1 MQFPKDIFI
10 SYAHIDDESMIE
22 TQKGWITEFH
32 RALDIRLAQLMG
44 RRPVIWRDPALQGN
58 HIFDQQIVDQFEQ
71 VAVMISILTPR
82 YVKSEWCVREATEF
96 YEACNKNIGFSI
108 NNQARIFKVIKTPVK
123 VEQHPEKIRNIL
135 GYEFYTTDSTTGRL
149 KELSQGFGQQPEKM
163 YWEKLDDLANDISS
177 FLDSLEFIDG
187 STANHASP
195 NKTRSSAGKKE
206 SVKIYL
212 AESSYE
218 TKEFRDSLR
227 RELQDSGYTIYPDK
241 QLPLIEP
248 VLVENVSSFLKET
261 ELSVHLV
268 GENYG
273 IVPEGTQKSIVE
285 IQNEVAASASA
296 AGDLQRLIWIP
307 EGYKPKEERQQ
318 SFVNKLNEGK
328 EGITGADLIFSSLED
343 FKGIMTDKINS
354 IEKAKAKL
362 EEKKER
368 EAAEAAAAI
377 AANASPAASSTPQN
391 NGGSGS
397 RIIYLICDMLDL
409 DEIKPLEDFLFDN
422 GCEVMLPIFEG
433 EESQIREDH
442 IENLKM
448 CDAAIIFFGNA
459 NEIWLRSKTRDFLKI
474 SGYGREKPLKVKAI
488 YLAGATSMAK
498 ERFRSNEAE
507 VINGMGELPTDKLTM
522 LLSNL

>member
-10 SYAHIDDESMIE
+10 SYAHIDDESLIE
-22 TQKGWITEFH
+22 GQKGWINEFH
-32 RALDIRLAQLMG
+32 RALDIRLAQLLG
-44 RRPVIWRDPALQGN
+44 RKANIWRDPALQGN

-82 YVKSEWCVREATEF
+82 YVKSEWCVREANEF
-96 YEACNKNIGFSI
+96 YDACNKNIGFSI

-123 VEQHPEKIRNIL
+123 VDQHPEKIRNIL

-149 KELSQGFGQQPEKM
+149 KELSQQSDRL
-163 YWEKLDDLANDISS
+163 YWEKLDDLANDISG
-177 FLDSLEFIDG
+177 FLDNLEYIDASKAGNSLMKGND
-187 STANHASP
+187 ASAKQP
-195 NKTRSSAGKKE
+195 
-206 SVKIYL
+206 VKIYL

-227 RELQDSGYTIYPDK
+227 RELQDTGYRIYPDK

-248 VLVENVSSFLKET
+248 VLIENVNSFLKET
-261 ELSVHLV
+261 ELAVHLI

-273 IVPEGTQKSIVE
+273 IVPEGTHKSIVE
-285 IQNEVAASASA
+285 IQNEVASAASANSN
-296 AGDLQRLIWIP
+296 LQRLIWIP
-307 EGYKPKEERQQ
+307 EGFTPKEERQQ
-318 SFVNKLNEGK
+318 SFINKLNEGK

-343 FKGIMTDKINS
+343 FKGIMTDKIAA
-354 IEKAKAKL
+354 IEREKRKL
-362 EEKKER
+362 EEKKQKEK
-368 EAAEAAAAI
+368 ETAAAVPSGNT
-377 AANASPAASSTPQN
+377 AALTGSS
-391 NGGSGS
+391 GGS

-409 DEIKPLEDFLFDN
+409 DEVKPLEDFLFDN

-442 IENLKM
+442 VENLKM

-474 SGYGREKPLKVKAI
+474 SGYGREKPLSVKAI
-488 YLAGATSMAK
+488 YLAGAATPSK
-498 ERFRSNEAE
+498 ERFRSQDAE
-507 VINGMGELPTDKLTM
+507 VINGMNEFPADTVTM
-522 LLSNL
+522 LLSKL

>member
-1 MQFPKDIFI
+1 MQFAKDIFI

-22 TQKGWITEFH
+22 SQKGWITEFH
-32 RALDIRLAQLMG
+32 RALEIRLAQLLG

-58 HIFDQQIVDQFEQ
+58 HIFDQQIVDQFAQ

-96 YEACNKNIGFSI
+96 YEACNQNIGFSI

-123 VEQHPEKIRNIL
+123 VEMHPEKIRNIL

-149 KELSQGFGQQPEKM
+149 KELSQGFGQQAEKL
-163 YWEKLDDLANDISS
+163 YWEKLDDLANDIAG
-177 FLDSLEFIDG
+177 FLDNL
-187 STANHASP
+187 
-195 NKTRSSAGKKE
+195 E
-206 SVKIYL
+206 SVDAASKSSGGRATGVVGKNGKEPVKVYL
-212 AESSYE
+212 AESSFE

-227 RELQDSGYTIYPDK
+227 RELQDGGYQILPDK

-248 VLVENVSSFLKET
+248 ILVENVSAFLRET
-261 ELSVHLV
+261 ELSVHVV

-285 IQNEVAASASA
+285 IQNEVAAAASSSA
-296 AGDLQRLIWIP
+296 GLQRLIWIP
-307 EGYKPKEERQQ
+307 EGFSPKEERQQ
-318 SFVNKLNEGK
+318 SFVNKLNNGTD
-328 EGITGADLIFSSLED
+328 GITGADLVFGSLED
-343 FKGIMTDKINS
+343 FKGIMTDKIAA
-354 IEKAKAKL
+354 IEKARIKE
-362 EEKKER
+362 EEKKEAQ
-368 EAAEAAAAI
+368 AAPVAAGD
-377 AANASPAASSTPQN
+377 Q
-391 NGGSGS
+391 GGGS
-397 RIIYLICDMLDL
+397 RIIYLICDMLDI
-409 DEIKPLEDFLFDN
+409 DAIKPLEDYLFDN
-422 GCEVMLPIFEG
+422 GCEVMLPLFEG

-448 CDAAIIFFGNA
+448 CDAAIIFYGNA

-474 SGYGREKPLKVKAI
+474 NGYGREKPLKVKAI
-488 YLAGATSMAK
+488 YLAGETNMSK

-507 VINGMGELPTDKLTM
+507 VINGMNDFPAEKLSM

>member
-10 SYAHIDDESMIE
+10 SYAHIDDESLIE
-22 TQKGWITEFH
+22 SQKGWITEFH

-44 RRPVIWRDPALQGN
+44 RRAVIWRDPALQGN
-58 HIFDQQIVDQFEQ
+58 HIFDKQIVDQFNQ

-82 YVKSEWCVREATEF
+82 YVKSEWCVREANEF
-96 YEACNKNIGFSI
+96 YDTCNTNIGFSI

-149 KELSQGFGQQPEKM
+149 KELSQNQSEKL
-163 YWEKLDDLANDISS
+163 YWEKLDDLATDISS
-177 FLDSLEFIDG
+177 FLDNLEYMDASKAST
-187 STANHASP
+187 STASSPAS
-195 NKTRSSAGKKE
+195 KTNGAAQKE
-206 SVKIYL
+206 GMKIYL

-227 RELQDSGYTIYPDK
+227 RELQDSGYHIFPDK
-241 QLPLIEP
+241 QLPLVEP
-248 VLVENVSSFLKET
+248 SLVEDVSTFLNESQ
-261 ELSVHLV
+261 LSVHLV

-273 IVPEGTQKSIVE
+273 IVPEGTHKSIIE
-285 IQNEVAASASA
+285 IQNEVAAAASST
-296 AGDLQRLIWIP
+296 GNLQRLIWVP
-307 EGYKPKEERQQ
+307 EGYAPKEERQQ
-318 SFVNKLNEGK
+318 AFINKLNEGK

-343 FKGIMTDKINS
+343 FKGIMTDKIAAMER
-354 IEKAKAKL
+354 EKAKLAEKL
-362 EEKKER
+362 EREKEKEK
-368 EAAEAAAAI
+368 EKESQLQTSSSVVAAKK
-377 AANASPAASSTPQN
+377 
-391 NGGSGS
+391 GSG
-397 RIIYLICDMLDL
+397 IIYLICDMLDL
-409 DEIKPLEDFLFDN
+409 DEIKPLEDFLFDS

-474 SGYGREKPLKVKAI
+474 SGYGREKPLAVKAI

-498 ERFRSNEAE
+498 ERFRSQDAE
-507 VINGMGELPTDKLTM
+507 VINGMSEFPTEKLET